1 MLPGETKNT
10 QCAKDR
16 RLKKEIVTSHYT
28 FPLPLHE
35 RSTCTPGKLP
45 VLGVL
50 VSLWSIILRPSC
62 PCATLN
68 IYSVLTQMNL
78 THPVSCCQ
86 TVSLL
91 SMLHCAQKH
100 THTSANMKMQKLPKQ
115 HKCKLYS
122 INWHCYQISSN
133 SHHKRHALILC
144 SAQKWIIPP
153 ATQGKNVLVFVLNF
167 ESRLTPERKQIN
179 KSNLNMDL
187 DCYTRLVHTKTFN

>member
-1 MLPGETKNT
+1 MYSRQTACFRGFSIS
-10 QCAKDR
+10 
-16 RLKKEIVTSHYT
+16 LKYHSEAQLSLCNPKH
-28 FPLPLHE
+28 LL
-35 RSTCTPGKLP
+35 RSNPNESDTPCK
-45 VLGVL
+45 
-50 VSLWSIILRPSC
+50 
-62 PCATLN
+62 
-68 IYSVLTQMNL
+68 
-78 THPVSCCQ
+78 
-86 TVSLL
+86 LL
-91 SMLHCAQKH
+91 SNGFSSFNAALCSKTH